1 MAEAF
6 NCHFANIG
14 HDLAK
19 DIPPTVK
26 EPEYYLN
33 PSNKTFSLNSCSTS
47 EVQKLLENLKVKK
60 ATGLDNLPPKLLKF
74 AARILA
80 PSLTFIFNQSLS
92 SGIVPLE
99 WKLARVTPIFKR
111 AKGKMS
117 IIIGQSQLFLL
128 SLRFLKE

>member
-14 HDLAK
+14 HDLAE
-19 DIPPTVK
+19 DIPPTDK

-33 PSNKTFSLNSCSTS
+33 PTNKTFSLNSCSTS
-47 EVQKLLENLKVKK
+47 EVQKLLENLEVKK
-60 ATGLDNLPPKLLKF
+60 ATGLDNLPPKLLKL

-92 SGIVPLE
+92 SGTVPLE
-99 WKLARVTPIFKR
+99 WKLARVTPIFKT
-111 AKGKMS
+111 GKR
-117 IIIGQSQLFLL
+117 QDVNNYRPSQLFLL
-128 SLRFLKE
+128 SLRFSKE